1 VASICYLRLQLSID
15 PDVYDLSELKK
26 DMVVMTNK
34 GLIQPSKQ
42 RVYIPTEYRN
52 EINLRK
58 LFPGIYIFL
67 IETQLNGNFLLVV
80 MVVDVIRKGIGYGM

>member
-58 LFPGIYIFL
+58 LFPGMYIFL

-80 MVVDVIRKGIGYGM
+80 MVVVVIRKGIGYGM